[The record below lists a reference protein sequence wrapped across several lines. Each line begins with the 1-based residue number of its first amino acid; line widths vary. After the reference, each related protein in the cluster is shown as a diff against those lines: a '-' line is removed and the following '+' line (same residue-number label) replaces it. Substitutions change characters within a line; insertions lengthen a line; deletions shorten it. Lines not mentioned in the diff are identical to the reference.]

1 MIDLPSDLAKLID
14 QLNAADVEAAD
25 LVHRSS
31 ETQLNWRPN
40 HGRSWSIAQNLD
52 HLARTNKI
60 YAEAMSKAL
69 ERLGSRAPL
78 RRGPLKL
85 TITERLL
92 LRIVEPPV
100 RRLKFRT
107 PATAAPAERWTGM
120 ELASSL
126 RGAHAEVRVLAT
138 RAAELDCGRIRFR
151 HPFARFLTLNMR
163 ATLAVIPAHNRRHLW
178 QAQQVKTAPG
188 YPALPR
194 EQIAD
199 QG

>member
-1 MIDLPSDLAKLID
+1 MRDLPSDLAKLRD

-25 LVHRSS
+25 LVHHTS

-40 HGRSWSIAQNLD
+40 NGRSWSIAQNLD
-52 HLARTNKI
+52 HLARTNTI

-85 TITERLL
+85 TIAERLL
-92 LRIVEPPV
+92 LRVIEPPV

-107 PATAAPAERWTGM
+107 PATAAPAESWTGT
-120 ELASSL
+120 ELLSRL
-126 RGAHAEVRVLAT
+126 HAVHVEVHALLS
-138 RAAELDCGRIRFR
+138 RAADLDCGRIRFR
-151 HPFARFLTLNMR
+151 HPFARLLTLNLR

-188 YPALPR
+188 YPRCDGEAVR
-194 EQIAD
+194 
-199 QG
+199 